1 MRRATWI
8 ALLGLAISG
17 ANGLGATAVEHSTD
31 SSSKHPIS
39 FSADVA
45 PILYANCVSC
55 HRPGEVAPFPLI
67 SFEQVKKHAHQIVD
81 VTGSRRMPPWKADAG
96 AEMFLDARRLTDA
109 QIQTLSTWVA
119 QGMPEGNP
127 HDLPALPKFTPG
139 WQLGEPDVV
148 LAPSA
153 EYHVDAEGD
162 DIYRCFVLKTD
173 YPQDRYLSG
182 MEIRPGN
189 RKVVHHVMGYVD
201 ARHDARRLDGTD
213 GQPGYSAFGGIGF
226 APAGTLEGWGPG
238 IQPRI
243 LPDGV
248 GMFLPA
254 GSAIVIQVHYHKTG
268 KPETDL
274 TRVGL
279 HFARKP
285 VDRRLNMAVA
295 LNPTLRIPP
304 GAKHEEV
311 RASMEV
317 PEDISLIRIAPHM
330 HLLGHDMSI
339 MAGRIKGDANLYC
352 QNRLILPSFLPV
364 FAFSPACRPAAGPER
379 MLESKRIGRRL
390 CPCFEAHRA
399 GAADV
404 LFDLGLLG
412 IARRRIEYFKPVVR
426 TRHGP
431 LGQDRPQIVGAI
443 EPDERAAPAP
453 VLRPLGERWPH
464 GVALDVAQH
473 RQQMP
478 VLLNWK
484 ALEPSLIQ
492 MPMPH
497 SGVCVLPTLGVRER
511 QPSHEGGQLAIFLR
525 PQHQMKMIGHQAP
538 GEDADRHALVCLG
551 KHLFESDVIL
561 VLLEQP
567 QSAIGAIEHVID
579 QSARSFSGDAGHGSR
594 R

>member
-1 MRRATWI
+1 MRLAIWI
-8 ALLGLAISG
+8 ASLVLAISG
-17 ANGLGATAVEHSTD
+17 ANGLGAAAVERSTD
-31 SSSKHPIS
+31 SPSKHPIT
-39 FSADVA
+39 FSSDVA

-81 VTGSRRMPPWKADAG
+81 VTGSRTMPPWKADAG
-96 AEMFLDARRLTDA
+96 AEMFLDARRLNDA
-109 QIQTLSTWVA
+109 QIQTLSQWVS

-162 DIYRCFVLKTD
+162 DVYRCFVLKTD

-201 ARHDARRLDGTD
+201 ARHDARKLDGAD
-213 GQPGYSAFGGIGF
+213 GQVGYSAFGGIGF

-238 IQPRI
+238 IQPRM

-254 GSAIVIQVHYHKTG
+254 GSDIVIQVHYHKSG

-274 TRVGL
+274 TRIGL
-279 HFARKP
+279 HFARKS

-311 RASMEV
+311 RAYLEI

-330 HLLGHDMSI
+330 HLLGREMSI
-339 MAGRIKGDANLYC
+339 LAELPNGTSEKLVAVPDWDFRWQTIFTFRQPVKLPKGTRINVIAHYDNSASNPNNPSSPPREVRWGEQTTDEMCVAALFYTVDAEHLT
-352 QNRLILPSFLPV
+352 QGKAMP
-364 FAFSPACRPAAGPER
+364 AFSAPPGSGGRAGGANNLANRRMALQMFDKNHDGHLDEAEINDALEFLER
-379 MLESKRIGRRL
+379 LRGPMNDRQRAGTRRFLESL
-390 CPCFEAHRA
+390 NHDPPTTQ
-399 GAADV
+399 AA
-404 LFDLGLLG
+404 
-412 IARRRIEYFKPVVR
+412 R
-426 TRHGP
+426 
-431 LGQDRPQIVGAI
+431 
-443 EPDERAAPAP
+443 
-453 VLRPLGERWPH
+453 
-464 GVALDVAQH
+464 
-473 RQQMP
+473 
-478 VLLNWK
+478 
-484 ALEPSLIQ
+484 
-492 MPMPH
+492 
-497 SGVCVLPTLGVRER
+497 
-511 QPSHEGGQLAIFLR
+511 
-525 PQHQMKMIGHQAP
+525 
-538 GEDADRHALVCLG
+538 
-551 KHLFESDVIL
+551 
-561 VLLEQP
+561 
-567 QSAIGAIEHVID
+567 
-579 QSARSFSGDAGHGSR
+579 
-594 R
+594 

>member
-1 MRRATWI
+1 MRLAIWI
-8 ALLGLAISG
+8 ASLVLAISG
-17 ANGLGATAVEHSTD
+17 ANGLGAAAVEHSTD
-31 SSSKHPIS
+31 SPSKHPIT

-55 HRPGEVAPFPLI
+55 HRAGEVAPFPLI

-96 AEMFLDARRLTDA
+96 AGMFLDARRLNDA
-109 QIQTLSTWVA
+109 QIQTLSQWVS
-119 QGMPEGNP
+119 QGLPEGNP

-148 LAPSA
+148 LVPSA

-162 DIYRCFVLKTD
+162 DVYRCFVLKTD

-201 ARHDARRLDGTD
+201 ARHDARRLDGAD
-213 GQPGYSAFGGIGF
+213 GQVGYSAFGGIGF

-238 IQPRI
+238 IQPRM

-254 GSAIVIQVHYHKTG
+254 GSDIVIQVHYHKSG

-274 TRVGL
+274 TRIGL

-311 RASMEV
+311 RAYLEI

-330 HLLGHDMSI
+330 HLLGHDMSVLAELPNGTI
-339 MAGRIKGDANLYC
+339 EKLVAVPDWDFRWQTIFTFRQPVKLPKGTRINVIAHYDNSAANPNNPSSPPREVRWGEQTTDEMCVAALFYTVDAEHLT
-352 QNRLILPSFLPV
+352 QGIAMP
-364 FAFSPACRPAAGPER
+364 AFSAPPGSGGRAGGAANNLANRRMALQMFDKNHDGHLDEAEIRDALEFLERLRGPMNDR
-379 MLESKRIGRRL
+379 QRAGTRRFLESL
-390 CPCFEAHRA
+390 NHDPPTTQP
-399 GAADV
+399 
-404 LFDLGLLG
+404 
-412 IARRRIEYFKPVVR
+412 AR
-426 TRHGP
+426 
-431 LGQDRPQIVGAI
+431 
-443 EPDERAAPAP
+443 
-453 VLRPLGERWPH
+453 
-464 GVALDVAQH
+464 
-473 RQQMP
+473 
-478 VLLNWK
+478 
-484 ALEPSLIQ
+484 
-492 MPMPH
+492 
-497 SGVCVLPTLGVRER
+497 
-511 QPSHEGGQLAIFLR
+511 
-525 PQHQMKMIGHQAP
+525 
-538 GEDADRHALVCLG
+538 
-551 KHLFESDVIL
+551 
-561 VLLEQP
+561 
-567 QSAIGAIEHVID
+567 
-579 QSARSFSGDAGHGSR
+579 
-594 R
+594 